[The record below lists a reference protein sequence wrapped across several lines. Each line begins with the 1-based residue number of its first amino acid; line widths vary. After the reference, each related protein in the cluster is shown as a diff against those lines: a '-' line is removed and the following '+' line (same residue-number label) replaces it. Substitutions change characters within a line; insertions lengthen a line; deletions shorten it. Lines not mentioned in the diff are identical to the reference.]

1 MLALPACGVKG
12 RTHKTRENIEFF
24 RSLNRLSIAGFR
36 ACRIAQC
43 EPAVRVPNRQ
53 RSRAKLLNFVKQL
66 LVFTFCLLCLAAHA
80 QTDTVGKDARVVIV
94 EDSRAT
100 HAFEPDPAIVRKM
113 VERGIVRLT
122 GKTNSALAWQSLVTI
137 KDVIGIKVFSTPGPN
152 SGTRPAV
159 VGAVIEELLNAG
171 IKPTNIV
178 IWDKHLYDLR
188 LAGFD
193 ALAQKYNVRIA
204 GAADAGF
211 DPNVYVDK
219 PIIGN
224 LVWGDLEFGKEGPTI
239 GRKSFLTKL
248 LTHDITKIINIPPL
262 LNHNMAGVCGNLYS
276 LAMGSI
282 DNSIRF
288 ESTPDRLFTAV
299 PDIYNL
305 TNLFDR
311 VAINIT
317 DALVGQYKGE
327 QETKLH
333 YAVELNQIWFSK
345 DAVALDVLALRELE
359 REREVNGANPPP
371 SAMELYQNASWV
383 ELGISDPK
391 RIHVEMFKANA
402 Q

>member
-1 MLALPACGVKG
+1 M
-12 RTHKTRENIEFF
+12 
-24 RSLNRLSIAGFR
+24 NRLLAS
-36 ACRIAQC
+36 
-43 EPAVRVPNRQ
+43 
-53 RSRAKLLNFVKQL
+53 LLFA
-66 LVFTFCLLCLAAHA
+66 LCWNAHA
-80 QTDTVGKDARVVIV
+80 QLTAPGKEARVVVV
-94 EDSRAT
+94 EDARAT
-100 HAFEPDPAIVRKM
+100 SAFEPDQNVVRKM
-113 VERGIVRLT
+113 VERGIVRFT
-122 GKTNSALAWQSLVTI
+122 GKTNSASAWKSLVSA

-159 VGAVIEELLNAG
+159 VGAVIEELLGAG
-171 IKPTNIV
+171 MKPTNIV
-178 IWDKHLYDLR
+178 IWDKHLWDLR

-193 ALAQKYNVRIA
+193 AVAHKYNVRLA
-204 GAADAGF
+204 GAAEAGF

-239 GRKSFLTKL
+239 GRKSFVTKL

-262 LNHNMAGVCGNLYS
+262 LNHNMAGVSGALYS
-276 LAMGSI
+276 LSMGSV

-288 ESTPDRLFTAV
+288 ESQADRLFTAV

-317 DALVGQYKGE
+317 DALIGQYKGE

-333 YAVELNQIWFSK
+333 YAVELNQVWFSK
-345 DAVALDVLALRELE
+345 DAVALDVLALTELE
-359 REREVNGANPPP
+359 RERQANGATTPP

-391 RIHVEMFKANA
+391 RIKVDMFKAK
-402 Q
+402 